1 MVWGLLSLALSPL
14 ADIPFLLLLLALVYA
29 LWFGVRETLGLH
41 HRLLGLIWQVP
52 SGWIRGRSA
61 GTRAIIW
68 GVTLGPGLVTKN
80 PYAGMW
86 LLPLLVALIALNRTP
101 LVTVAVGVAVGAAH
115 GGARAIGVL
124 RNRKCIAVDASAHM
138 KILQSQEHWQYF
150 DGLALLL
157 AAGALAAYALFFLGL
172 HL

>member
-1 MVWGLLSLALSPL
+1 MLPG
-14 ADIPFLLLLLALVYA
+14 LALVYA

-52 SGWIRGRSA
+52 ASWVKGRSA
-61 GTRAIIW
+61 AAGAFIW

-86 LLPLLVALIALNRTP
+86 LLPLLVALNALNHNF
-101 LVTVAVGVAVGAAH
+101 LLTVVLGIAVGAAH

-124 RNRKCIAVDASAHM
+124 RNRKCIAGDISAHM
-138 KILQSQEHWQYF
+138 KILQAQEHWQYI
-150 DGLALLL
+150 DGMALLL
-157 AAGALAAYALFFLGL
+157 AAGALGAYALFLLGL